1 MIRAFFVISLTF
13 VYLLLLGPP
22 LFLFAYLTGNANL
35 VYRVGAWGCRFA
47 VWLAGVRLE
56 VQGREKIPTGQ
67 AVVFM
72 PNHQSNCDPPAVIS
86 ILPRVR
92 VLVKKEFCRTP
103 LLGRAMLL
111 VGFIPVDRKNRERA
125 IEAIEEGA
133 KSLAAGHSFM
143 VFPEGT
149 RSRDGRL
156 QPFKKGAFVM
166 AMKAQV
172 PIIPISLSGSSR
184 IMQKGRFAIRPGLVR
199 ITVHDAVPTAGY
211 VPANRSQLM
220 ERVRRAVLS
229 GLAENEQPLST
240 ASSPPVVPPAPG

>member
-220 ERVRRAVLS
+220 ERVRQAVLS
-229 GLAENEQPLST
+229 GLAADEQPL
-240 ASSPPVVPPAPG
+240 GRGDRG

>member
-184 IMQKGRFAIRPGLVR
+184 IMQKGRLAIRPGLVR

-220 ERVRRAVLS
+220 ERVRQAVLS
-229 GLAENEQPLST
+229 GLAEDEQPL
-240 ASSPPVVPPAPG
+240 GMGDRG

>member
-220 ERVRRAVLS
+220 ERVRQAVLS
-229 GLAENEQPLST
+229 GLAEDEQPL
-240 ASSPPVVPPAPG
+240 GMGDRG

>member
-22 LFLFAYLTGNANL
+22 LLLCAYLTGNAIL
-35 VYRVGAWGCRFA
+35 LYRVGAWGCRFA
-47 VWLAGVRLE
+47 LRLAGVRLE

-86 ILPRVR
+86 ILPQVR
-92 VLVKKEFCRTP
+92 VLVKKEFFRIP

-111 VGFIPVDRKNRERA
+111 AGFIPVDRKHRERA
-125 IEAIEEGA
+125 MEAIEEGA

-220 ERVRRAVLS
+220 ERVRQAVLS
-229 GLAENEQPLST
+229 GLAEDEQPLGT
-240 ASSPPVVPPAPG
+240 GHRGYAT

>member
-220 ERVRRAVLS
+220 ERVRQAVLS
-229 GLAENEQPLST
+229 GLAEDEQPL
-240 ASSPPVVPPAPG
+240 GRGDRG

>member
-220 ERVRRAVLS
+220 ERVRQAVLS
-229 GLAENEQPLST
+229 GLAEDEQPL
-240 ASSPPVVPPAPG
+240 GMGDGG